1 MAFYC
6 MNVIDC
12 LMVSDVTE
20 NIIFSTAADF
30 ISYSNFPV
38 FLTGKAG
45 TGKTTFLKHIQQHSK
60 KNSVI
65 VAPTGVAAINAGG
78 TTIHSFFQ
86 LPFAPFIPIS
96 KGWGQAGAFDKHGLL
111 SKLRLS
117 SERKELMQQLELLII
132 DEISMVRCDMLDAID
147 TVMRHVRNC
156 PGKAFGGVQVL
167 YIGDLYQL
175 PPVVKET
182 EWRLLQQCYENPYF
196 FSSRAVTENPPV
208 YIELKKVYRQ
218 ADEHFIHLLNKVRNN
233 NMNMADL
240 DLLHSRYFPGFSPL
254 GNDNY
259 ITLTT
264 HNSKADE
271 INRIAL
277 AELPGNTSSYHAV
290 VEGEFQEKW
299 FPADEVLHIKPGAQV
314 MFLKNDTE
322 KNRRYYNGKIA
333 LVDSVDEDKIRV
345 SFKNGAETGYIDV
358 KKETWRNIQYKVDKR
373 TNSIE
378 EKELGSFTQYPLKL
392 AWAITIHK
400 SQGLTFEK
408 AIIDAGQAFAPG
420 QVYVALSRCTSLEG
434 IVLHSRI
441 SEKSLTSDER
451 IVRFCVNQQQSK
463 EPDSLLLKARALYQ
477 QETICQLFD
486 FNETLLILD
495 TLHAFAKE
503 NDALGKN
510 TGEWFDYTGLQLTQ
524 VSAHGNKFISVL
536 QQLFR
541 EADLP
546 ESSETINQRL
556 VKAGCWFLEA
566 LSNLKKHLLKSP
578 AVTDNRQLS
587 LDYDNRLKKLWDNIS
602 WKMHLLESIG
612 ETGFSMERFRIHK
625 ATYKSADPDI
635 YSYSGKSA
643 YAPATAH
650 PRLFIT
656 LKNKRSELA
665 RDKNLP
671 LFMICGTVSLEQM
684 SNYLPQSL
692 QQLERI
698 SGFGKVKLKQ
708 YGNEFLQLILQYC
721 EKNQIEPHEFPVP
734 EKHGERKKTR
744 NPKTDTRKLSFG
756 LYREGKTIQEIAKER
771 NLSQSTI
778 EGHMSFFI
786 ESGALAID
794 ELVDTDTQQQVLAVI
809 EKTGSVTLQK
819 IKEQLPDMSYSVLK
833 WVIAY
838 DKCRAGKK

>member
-1 MAFYC
+1 
-6 MNVIDC
+6 
-12 LMVSDVTE
+12 MVSDVTE
-20 NIIFSTAADF
+20 NINFSTAAEF
-30 ISYSNFPV
+30 ICYSNAPV

-96 KGWGQAGAFDKHGLL
+96 KGWGQGGAIDKHGLI

-132 DEISMVRCDMLDAID
+132 DEISMVRCDILDAID
-147 TVMRHVRNC
+147 AVMRHVRNC

-182 EWRLLQQCYENPYF
+182 EWAFLQQCYETPFF
-196 FSSRAVTENPPV
+196 FSSRAVAENPPV

-218 ADEHFIHLLNKVRNN
+218 ADEHFICLLNKVRNN
-233 NMNMADL
+233 NMNVADL
-240 DLLHSRYFPGFSPL
+240 DLLHSRFFPGFTPL
-254 GNDNY
+254 EEDNY

-264 HNSKADE
+264 HNSKAED
-271 INRIAL
+271 INRLAL
-277 AELPGNTSSYHAV
+277 AELPGKTSSYRAV

-299 FPADEVLHIKPGAQV
+299 YPADEVLHIKAGAQV

-322 KNRRYYNGKIA
+322 KIRRYYNGKIA
-333 LVDSVDEDKIRV
+333 VVDSVEEDKIRV
-345 SFKNGAETGYIDV
+345 SFKSGAETSYIDV
-358 KKETWRNIQYKVDKR
+358 KKETWRNIQYKTDKL
-373 TNSIE
+373 TNRVE

-434 IVLHSRI
+434 IILHSRI
-441 SEKSLTSDER
+441 TEKSLSSDER
-451 IVRFCVNQQQSK
+451 IVRFCVDRQESI
-463 EPDSLLLKARALYQ
+463 EPEALLQKARSSYL

-486 FNETLLILD
+486 FNETLSLLD
-495 TLHAFAKE
+495 ALHVFAKE
-503 NDALGKN
+503 NEAIGKN
-510 TGEWFDYTGLQLTQ
+510 TGEWFENTGLHLTQ

-541 EADLP
+541 NGGQPEA
-546 ESSETINQRL
+546 SEAINQRL
-556 VKAGCWFLEA
+556 VKASCWFLDA
-566 LSNLKKHLLKSP
+566 LSNIKKQVLQSP

-587 LDYDNRLKKLWDNIS
+587 LDYDSRLKKLWDNIS
-602 WKMHLLESIG
+602 WKMHQLAGIG
-612 ETGFSMERFRIHK
+612 EEGFSMEKFRLHMVS
-625 ATYKSADPDI
+625 YKSAGPDI
-635 YSYSGKSA
+635 YSYSGKSG

-650 PRLFIT
+650 PELFIT

-665 RDKNLP
+665 REKSMP
-671 LFMICGTVSLEQM
+671 LYLVCGTLSLEQM
-684 SNYLPQSL
+684 ANYLPQNL
-692 QQLERI
+692 HQMEKI

-708 YGNEFLQLILQYC
+708 YGDAFLQPILQYC
-721 EKNQIEPHEFPVP
+721 EANQIEPHEFPVP
-734 EKHGERKKTR
+734 EKKPCRKKALK
-744 NPKTDTRKLSFG
+744 PDTKILSFS
-756 LYREGKTIQEIAKER
+756 LYKEGKSIREIAQER
-771 NLSQSTI
+771 NLSPSTI
-778 EGHMSFFI
+778 EGHMAHFI
-786 ESGALAID
+786 ETGELAIH
-794 ELVDTDTQQQVLAVI
+794 ELVNAETQQEVRTVI
-809 EKTGSVTLQK
+809 EKTGPGSLQK
-819 IKEQLPDMSYSVLK
+819 IKEQLPDISYSVLK
-833 WVIAY
+833 WMMAH
-838 DKCRAGKK
+838 DKFRAGKN

>member
-1 MAFYC
+1 

-12 LMVSDVTE
+12 FMVCDDTE
-20 NIIFSTAADF
+20 NIIFSTAANF
-30 ISYSNFPV
+30 ISYSNYPV

-96 KGWGQAGAFDKHGLL
+96 KGWGQGGALDKHGLL

-132 DEISMVRCDMLDAID
+132 DEISMVRCDVLDAID

-156 PGKAFGGVQVL
+156 PGKPFGGVQVL

-182 EWRLLQQCYENPYF
+182 EWRFLQQCYENPYF
-196 FSSRAVTENPPV
+196 FCSRAITENPPV

-218 ADEHFIHLLNKVRNN
+218 ADEHFIRLLNNVRNN
-233 NMNMADL
+233 NMTRADL
-240 DLLHSRYFPGFSPL
+240 DLLHSRYFPGFSTPKE
-254 GNDNY
+254 DNY

-277 AELPGNTSSYHAV
+277 AELPGKTSSFNAI

-299 FPADEVLHIKPGAQV
+299 FPADEVLHVKAGAQV
-314 MFLKNDTE
+314 MFLKNDSE

-333 LVDSVDEDKIRV
+333 LVESVDEEKIRV
-345 SFKNGAETGYIDV
+345 SFKTGTETSYIDV
-358 KKETWRNIQYKVDKR
+358 KKETWRNIQYKIDKR
-373 TNSIE
+373 SNSVE

-441 SEKSLTSDER
+441 TEKSLTSDEQ
-451 IVRFCVNQQQSK
+451 IVRFCLQQQEK
-463 EPDSLLLKARALYQ
+463 TDPEALLQKARVLYLQ
-477 QETICQLFD
+477 DTICQLFD
-486 FNETLLILD
+486 FNETLALLD
-495 TLHAFAKE
+495 ALHAFTKE
-503 NDALGKN
+503 NEAFAKN
-510 TGEWFDYTGLQLTQ
+510 TGDWFENTGLQLTR

-536 QQLFR
+536 QQMFSEGL
-541 EADLP
+541 LP
-546 ESSETINQRL
+546 ESSDMINQRL
-556 VKAGCWFLEA
+556 VKAGCWFLDA
-566 LSNLKKHLLKSP
+566 LSSIKKLILQSP

-587 LDYDNRLKKLWDNIS
+587 LDYDSRLKKLWDNIS
-602 WKMHLLESIG
+602 WKMHQLESIG
-612 ETGFSMERFRIHK
+612 ETGFSMEKFRIHK
-625 ATYKSADPDI
+625 ASYKSAGPDI
-635 YSYSGKSA
+635 YSYSGKSV

-650 PRLFIT
+650 PELFIM
-656 LKNKRSELA
+656 LKDKRSELA
-665 RDKNLP
+665 REKNQP
-671 LFMICGTVSLEQM
+671 LFMVCGTLSLEQM
-684 SNYLPQSL
+684 ANHLPQSL
-692 QQLERI
+692 QQMEKI

-721 EKNQIEPHEFPVP
+721 EMNQIEPHEFVVP
-734 EKHGERKKTR
+734 EKNGERKKPR
-744 NPKTDTRKLSFG
+744 NPKSDTRKLSFG
-756 LYREGKTIQEIAKER
+756 LYKEGKTMQEIAKER

-778 EGHMSFFI
+778 EGHMAFFI
-786 ESGALAID
+786 ESGELAID
-794 ELVDTDTQQQVLAVI
+794 ELVNTDTQQQVLRVI
-809 EKTGSVTLQK
+809 EKTGTVTLQK
-819 IKEQLPDMSYSVLK
+819 IKEQLPDISYSVLK
-833 WVIAY
+833 WVMAY
-838 DKCRAGKK
+838 DKYRAGKN